1 MENET
6 AQRISNSIS
15 KVYFGIVFLCLIA
28 EIFEK
33 RSMVAIFKPLLIPTI
48 FTMYFITSS
57 KKYWVYLLALFF
69 ALSSNILLLFTI
81 PKFLVYGS
89 IAVLV
94 FFILAIV
101 VVFNRVPKILLLPF
115 IIATIP
121 FLFIFSSLINL
132 TMTVDSPSFIPSA
145 INGVLLSVFAGLAL
159 SSYVMN
165 DCKSNSWLAIS
176 TLLFVVLAFLFTI
189 QKYYLANIAFQPM
202 SAVVFSFAHYSF
214 YKFVIESEM
223 ASEIT

>member
-1 MENET
+1 
-6 AQRISNSIS
+6 
-15 KVYFGIVFLCLIA
+15 
-28 EIFEK
+28 
-33 RSMVAIFKPLLIPTI
+33 MVAIFKPLLIPTI

-145 INGVLLSVFAGLAL
+145 INGVLLSVFAGLAF